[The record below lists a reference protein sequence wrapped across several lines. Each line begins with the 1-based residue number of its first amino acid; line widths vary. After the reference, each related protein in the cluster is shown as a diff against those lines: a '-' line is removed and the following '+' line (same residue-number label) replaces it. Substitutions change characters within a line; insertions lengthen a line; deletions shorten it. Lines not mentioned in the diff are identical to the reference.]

1 MAVHLKYKSGNSWID
16 YNLVVYPVG
25 AYYFSSSSTSP
36 ANLFGGTWSA
46 VTGRFLYMNA
56 GTSTGGSNSVSH
68 SHWNG
73 DIVACLSN
81 WEGQARMRISA
92 THGNTAWLDNRWFNP
107 RSDYYGDASGG
118 SRAEGLATYGVT
130 DSTTISTM
138 PAYQTVYA
146 WRRTA

>member
-1 MAVHLKYKSGNSWID
+1 MHLKYKSGSSWVD

-36 ANLFGGTWSA
+36 ATLFGGTWTA

-56 GTSTGGSNSVSH
+56 GTGTGGSNSHTH
-68 SHWNG
+68 SLNNAYAMGSYDWSNSPNLQFGIKSASWNHWGILFEWTTTQIARYRTG
-73 DIVACLSN
+73 DITSPQNGLP
-81 WEGQARMRISA
+81 
-92 THGNTAWLDNRWFNP
+92 L
-107 RSDYYGDASGG
+107 GG
-118 SRAEGLATYGVT
+118 SS
-130 DSTTISTM
+130 DSSSNM